1 MGVTGKLHRLKSLNI
16 MRINRISIK
25 NFRSIKYVNIL
36 VSDFNIFVGQNNC
49 GKTNFFEALEFF
61 FNGYKGDIQ
70 ELIFKRNSDLEMS
83 VEIEFSDIQ
92 DGLSKML
99 NEKNKTTLSSKLG
112 KVNIA
117 CLRRSSKDIKKRKL
131 YIDGNEVAP
140 GTGFDAA
147 LNDFLPKFEY
157 ITTKQYYDSVA
168 RYSKT
173 TPIGAMLSNVLATIL
188 QANQQY
194 KEFQEKFSAL
204 FESEDSE
211 IKIEFDRIGNNVK
224 AYLEKQ
230 FPDTSKVR
238 FEVTQ
243 PAFED
248 LLKNFNTDIDDGIE
262 TSAEEKGDGMQRA
275 LMLSII
281 QAYSDFRKQNEDA
294 GKSFLFFIDE
304 AELHLHPKAQR
315 QLKEVLYDLSRDTD
329 QVFINTH
336 SSVFVTDNC
345 AGQSIFKV
353 EKFNGETC
361 ISKVN
366 ESEKPY
372 IIYDLL
378 GGSPA
383 DLLLPNNFLI
393 VEGQSEFELFTRII
407 KRFYA
412 DKPCIQI
419 IQAHGDVDQAE
430 RTINAIEKLFTPL
443 NNNIYGNKLVI
454 LMDCP
459 SEQTKGGV
467 DDFIKRY
474 KQLYDNNQIFILDK
488 RDIEQCY
495 PIHEDKVYGNWRKTQ
510 EQVDTMNGKKKK
522 KLAINVGDTITK
534 EEFESNMTI
543 CFAALERCWE
553 LSFKEL

>member
-1 MGVTGKLHRLKSLNI
+1 MKIK
-16 MRINRISIK
+16 RISIE
-25 NFRSIKYVNIL
+25 NFRSIKHIDII
-36 VSDFNIFVGQNNC
+36 VSEFNIFVGQNNC
-49 GKTNFFEALEFF
+49 GKTNLFEALEFF

-70 ELIFKRNSDLEMS
+70 ELIFKRDSDIEMS

-92 DGLSKML
+92 DGLSKMQ
-99 NEKNKTTLSSKLG
+99 NERNKATLSG
-112 KVNIA
+112 KIGDADIA
-117 CLRRSSKDIKKRKL
+117 CLRRSSKDVKKRKL

-168 RYSKT
+168 KYSKT
-173 TPIGAMLSNVLATIL
+173 TPIGVMLSNVLATIL
-188 QANQQY
+188 QTNQQY

-204 FESEDSE
+204 FESDDSE
-211 IKIEFDRIGNNVK
+211 IKTEFDRIGNNVK
-224 AYLEKQ
+224 VYLEKQ

-315 QLKEVLYDLSRDTD
+315 QLKEVLYDLSKDTD

-336 SSVFVTDNC
+336 SSVFVADNY

-353 EKFNGETC
+353 EKSSGETC
-361 ISKVN
+361 ISRVN
-366 ESEKPY
+366 ESDKPY

-407 KRFYA
+407 RRFYS
-412 DKPCIQI
+412 DKPSIQI
-419 IQAHGDVDQAE
+419 IQAHGDVDQVE
-430 RTINAIEKLFTPL
+430 KSINAIEKLFTPL

-459 SEQTKGGV
+459 SNQTKGGV
-467 DDFIKRY
+467 DDFRKRY
-474 KQLYDNNQIFILDK
+474 EQLDKNTQIFILDK

-495 PIHEDKVYGNWRKTQ
+495 PNHQDEVYGNWQKTQ
-510 EQVDTMNGKKKK
+510 EQVDAMNGKKKK
-522 KLAINVGDTITK
+522 KLAIKVGGTITK
-534 EEFESNMTI
+534 EEFENKMTT
-543 CFAALERCWE
+543 CFKALERCWE
-553 LSFKEL
+553 LSF

>member
-1 MGVTGKLHRLKSLNI
+1 MKIK
-16 MRINRISIK
+16 RISIE
-25 NFRSIKYVNIL
+25 NFRSIKQANIL

-49 GKTNFFEALEFF
+49 GKTNLFEALEFF
-61 FNGYKGDIQ
+61 FNGYKGDIR
-70 ELIFKRNSDLEMS
+70 ELIFKRSSNLEMS

-92 DGLSKML
+92 DGLSKMQ
-99 NEKNKTTLSSKLG
+99 NEKNRVTLSGKLG
-112 KVNIA
+112 NADIA
-117 CLRRSSKDIKKRKL
+117 CLRRSSKDVKKRKL

-168 RYSKT
+168 KYSKT

-188 QANQQY
+188 QTNQQY
-194 KEFQEKFSAL
+194 REFQEKFSAL
-204 FESEDSE
+204 FESDDSE
-211 IKIEFDRIGNNVK
+211 IKTEFDRIGNNVK
-224 AYLEKQ
+224 VYLEKQ

-294 GKSFLFFIDE
+294 GKSFLFLIDE

-315 QLKEVLYDLSRDTD
+315 QLKEVLYDLSKDTD

-336 SSVFVTDNC
+336 SSVFVADNC
-345 AGQSIFKV
+345 EGQSIFKV
-353 EKFNGETC
+353 EKSSGETC
-361 ISKVN
+361 ISNVN

-407 KRFYA
+407 KRFYS
-412 DKPCIQI
+412 DKPSIQI

-430 RTINAIEKLFTPL
+430 KSINAIEKLFTPL

-459 SEQTKGGV
+459 SDQTKGGV
-467 DDFIKRY
+467 DDFRKRY
-474 KQLYDNNQIFILDK
+474 KHLDKNTQIFILDK

-495 PIHEDKVYGNWRKTQ
+495 PNHEDEVYGNWQKTQ
-510 EQVDTMNGKKKK
+510 EQVDVMNGKKKK
-522 KLAINVGDTITK
+522 KLAIKVGDTITK
-534 EEFESNMTI
+534 DEFENSMTT
-543 CFAALERCWE
+543 CHRALERCWE
-553 LSFKEL
+553 LSFKKM

>member
-1 MGVTGKLHRLKSLNI
+1 MKIK
-16 MRINRISIK
+16 RISIE
-25 NFRSIKYVNIL
+25 NFRSIKQANIW

-49 GKTNFFEALEFF
+49 GKTNLFEALEFF
-61 FNGYKGDIQ
+61 FNGYKGDIR
-70 ELIFKRNSDLEMS
+70 ELIFKRSSDLEMS

-92 DGLSKML
+92 DGLSKMQ
-99 NEKNKTTLSSKLG
+99 NEKNRATLSGKLG
-112 KVNIA
+112 DADIA
-117 CLRRSSKDIKKRKL
+117 CLRRSSKDVKKRKL
-131 YIDGNEVAP
+131 YIDGNEVVP

-168 RYSKT
+168 KYSKT
-173 TPIGAMLSNVLATIL
+173 TPIGAMLSNVLAAIL
-188 QANQQY
+188 QTNQQY

-204 FESEDSE
+204 FESDDSE
-211 IKIEFDRIGNNVK
+211 IKTEFDRIGNNVK
-224 AYLEKQ
+224 VYLEKQ

-275 LMLSII
+275 LMLAII

-294 GKSFLFFIDE
+294 GKTFLFFIDE

-315 QLKEVLYDLSRDTD
+315 QLKEVLYDLSKDTD

-336 SSVFVTDNC
+336 SSVFVADNY

-353 EKFNGETC
+353 EKSSGETC
-361 ISKVN
+361 ISEVN

-393 VEGQSEFELFTRII
+393 VEGQSEFEFFTRII
-407 KRFYA
+407 KRFYT
-412 DKPCIQI
+412 DKPSIQI
-419 IQAHGDVDQAE
+419 VQAHGDVDQAE
-430 RTINAIEKLFTPL
+430 KSINAIEKLFTPL

-459 SEQTKGGV
+459 SDQTKGGV
-467 DDFIKRY
+467 DDFRRRY
-474 KQLYDNNQIFILDK
+474 KHLDKNTQIFILDK

-495 PIHEDKVYGNWRKTQ
+495 PKHEDDVYGNWQKTQ
-510 EQVDTMNGKKKK
+510 EEVDAMNGKKKK
-522 KLAINVGDTITK
+522 KLAIKVGDTITK
-534 EEFESNMTI
+534 DEFENNMTT
-543 CFAALERCWE
+543 CFSALERCWE

>member
-1 MGVTGKLHRLKSLNI
+1 MKIK
-16 MRINRISIK
+16 RISIE
-25 NFRSIKYVNIL
+25 NFRSIKHIDII
-36 VSDFNIFVGQNNC
+36 VSEFNIFVGQNNC
-49 GKTNFFEALEFF
+49 GKTNLFEALEFF

-70 ELIFKRNSDLEMS
+70 ELIFKRDSDIEMS

-92 DGLSKML
+92 DGLSKMQ
-99 NEKNKTTLSSKLG
+99 NERNKATLSG
-112 KVNIA
+112 KIGDADIA
-117 CLRRSSKDIKKRKL
+117 CLRRSSKDVKKRKL
-131 YIDGNEVAP
+131 YIDGSEVAP

-168 RYSKT
+168 KYSKT
-173 TPIGAMLSNVLATIL
+173 TPIGVMLSNVLATIL
-188 QANQQY
+188 QTNQQY

-204 FESEDSE
+204 FESDDSE
-211 IKIEFDRIGNNVK
+211 IKTEFDRIGNNVK
-224 AYLEKQ
+224 VYLEKQ

-315 QLKEVLYDLSRDTD
+315 QLKEVLYDLSKDTD

-336 SSVFVTDNC
+336 SSVFVADNY

-353 EKFNGETC
+353 EKSSGETC

-366 ESEKPY
+366 ESDKPY

-407 KRFYA
+407 KRFYS
-412 DKPCIQI
+412 DKPSIQI

-430 RTINAIEKLFTPL
+430 KSINAIEKLFTPL

-459 SEQTKGGV
+459 SNQTKGGV
-467 DDFIKRY
+467 DDFRKRY
-474 KQLYDNNQIFILDK
+474 KQLDKNTQIFILDK

-495 PIHEDKVYGNWRKTQ
+495 PNHQDEVYGNWQKTQ
-510 EQVDTMNGKKKK
+510 EQVDAMNGKKKK
-522 KLAINVGDTITK
+522 KLAIKVGETITK
-534 EEFESNMTI
+534 EEFENKMTT
-543 CFAALERCWE
+543 CFKALERCWE
-553 LSFKEL
+553 LSF

>member
-1 MGVTGKLHRLKSLNI
+1 MTLGTS
-16 MRINRISIK
+16 
-25 NFRSIKYVNIL
+25 F
-36 VSDFNIFVGQNNC
+36 FNIFVGQNNC
-49 GKTNFFEALEFF
+49 GKTNLFEALEFF
-61 FNGYKGDIQ
+61 FNGYKGDIR
-70 ELIFKRNSDLEMS
+70 ELIFKRSSDLEMS

-92 DGLSKML
+92 DGLSKMQ

-112 KVNIA
+112 DADTVCI
-117 CLRRSSKDIKKRKL
+117 RRSSKDIKKRKL
-131 YIDGNEVAP
+131 YISGNEVVP

-168 RYSKT
+168 KYSKT
-173 TPIGAMLSNVLATIL
+173 TPIGAMLSNVLAAIL
-188 QANQQY
+188 QTNQQY

-204 FESEDSE
+204 FDSEDSE
-211 IKIEFDRIGNNVK
+211 IKTEFDRIGNNVK
-224 AYLEKQ
+224 VYLEKQ

-315 QLKEVLYDLSRDTD
+315 QLKEVLYDLSKDTD

-336 SSVFVTDNC
+336 SSVFVADNC
-345 AGQSIFKV
+345 TGQSIFKI
-353 EKFNGETC
+353 EKSSGETC
-361 ISKVN
+361 ISEVN

-407 KRFYA
+407 KRFYT
-412 DKPCIQI
+412 DKPSIQI

-430 RTINAIEKLFTPL
+430 KSINAIEKLFTPL

-459 SEQTKGGV
+459 SEQTKGGG
-467 DDFIKRY
+467 DDFRRRY
-474 KQLYDNNQIFILDK
+474 KQLDQNSQIFILDK

-495 PIHEDKVYGNWRKTQ
+495 PNHEDDVYGNWQKTQ
-510 EQVDTMNGKKKK
+510 EQVDAMNGKKKK
-522 KLAINVGDTITK
+522 KLAIKVGDTIRK
-534 EEFESNMTI
+534 DEFENDMTT
-543 CFAALERCWE
+543 CFKALERCWE
-553 LSFKEL
+553 LSFKEF

>member
-1 MGVTGKLHRLKSLNI
+1 MKIK
-16 MRINRISIK
+16 RISIE
-25 NFRSIKYVNIL
+25 NFRSIKQANIS

-49 GKTNFFEALEFF
+49 GKTNLFEALEFF
-61 FNGYKGDIQ
+61 FNGYKGDIR
-70 ELIFKRNSDLEMS
+70 ELIFKRSSDLEMS

-92 DGLSKML
+92 DGLSKMQ

-112 KVNIA
+112 DADTA
-117 CLRRSSKDIKKRKL
+117 CIRRSSKDIKKRKL
-131 YIDGNEVAP
+131 YISGNEVVP

-168 RYSKT
+168 KYSKT
-173 TPIGAMLSNVLATIL
+173 TPIGAMLSNVLAAIL
-188 QANQQY
+188 QTNQQY

-204 FESEDSE
+204 FESDDSE
-211 IKIEFDRIGNNVK
+211 IKTEFDRIGNNVK

-315 QLKEVLYDLSRDTD
+315 QLKEVLYDLSKDTD

-336 SSVFVTDNC
+336 SSVFVADNC
-345 AGQSIFKV
+345 TGQSIFKI
-353 EKFNGETC
+353 EKSSGETS
-361 ISKVN
+361 ISEVN

-412 DKPCIQI
+412 DKPSIQI
-419 IQAHGDVDQAE
+419 IQAHGDVDQSE
-430 RTINAIEKLFTPL
+430 KSINAIEKLFTPL

-467 DDFIKRY
+467 DDFRKRY
-474 KQLYDNNQIFILDK
+474 KQLDQNFQIFILDK

-495 PIHEDKVYGNWRKTQ
+495 PNHEDEVYGNWQKTQ
-510 EQVDTMNGKKKK
+510 EQVDAMNGKKKK
-522 KLAINVGDTITK
+522 KLAIKVGETITK
-534 EEFESNMTI
+534 NEFENKMTT
-543 CFAALERCWE
+543 CFKALERCWE

>member
-1 MGVTGKLHRLKSLNI
+1 MKIK
-16 MRINRISIK
+16 RISIE
-25 NFRSIKYVNIL
+25 NFRSIKQANIS

-49 GKTNFFEALEFF
+49 GKTNLFEALEFF
-61 FNGYKGDIQ
+61 FNGYKGDIR
-70 ELIFKRNSDLEMS
+70 ELIFKRSSDLEMS

-92 DGLSKML
+92 DGLSKMQ

-112 KVNIA
+112 DADTA
-117 CLRRSSKDIKKRKL
+117 CIRRSSKDIKKRKL
-131 YIDGNEVAP
+131 YISGNEVVP

-168 RYSKT
+168 KYSKT
-173 TPIGAMLSNVLATIL
+173 TPIGAMLSNVLAAIL
-188 QANQQY
+188 QTNQQY

-204 FESEDSE
+204 FESDDSE
-211 IKIEFDRIGNNVK
+211 IKTEFDRIGNNVK

-315 QLKEVLYDLSRDTD
+315 QLKEVLYDLSKDTD

-336 SSVFVTDNC
+336 SSVFVADNC
-345 AGQSIFKV
+345 TGQSIFKI
-353 EKFNGETC
+353 EKSSGETS
-361 ISKVN
+361 ISEVN

-412 DKPCIQI
+412 DKPSIQI

-430 RTINAIEKLFTPL
+430 KSINAIEKLFTPL

-467 DDFIKRY
+467 DDFRKRY
-474 KQLYDNNQIFILDK
+474 KQLDQNSQIFILDK

-495 PIHEDKVYGNWRKTQ
+495 PNHEDEVYGNWQKTQ
-510 EQVDTMNGKKKK
+510 GQVDAMNGKKKK
-522 KLAINVGDTITK
+522 KLAIKVGETITK
-534 EEFESNMTI
+534 KEFENKMTT
-543 CFAALERCWE
+543 CFKALERCWE
-553 LSFKEL
+553 LSFKES

>member
-1 MGVTGKLHRLKSLNI
+1 MKIK
-16 MRINRISIK
+16 RISIE
-25 NFRSIKYVNIL
+25 NFRSIKQANIL

-49 GKTNFFEALEFF
+49 GKTNLFEALEFF
-61 FNGYKGDIQ
+61 FNGYKGDIR
-70 ELIFKRNSDLEMS
+70 ELIFKRSSDLEMS

-92 DGLSKML
+92 DGLSKMQ
-99 NEKNKTTLSSKLG
+99 NEKNRATLSGKLG
-112 KVNIA
+112 DADIA

-131 YIDGNEVAP
+131 YIDGNEVVP

-168 RYSKT
+168 KYSKT
-173 TPIGAMLSNVLATIL
+173 TPIGAMLSNVLAAIL
-188 QANQQY
+188 QTNQQY

-204 FESEDSE
+204 FESDDSE
-211 IKIEFDRIGNNVK
+211 IKTEFDRIGNNVK
-224 AYLEKQ
+224 VYLEKQ

-275 LMLSII
+275 LMLAII

-294 GKSFLFFIDE
+294 GKTFLFFIDE

-315 QLKEVLYDLSRDTD
+315 QLKEVLYDLSKDTD

-336 SSVFVTDNC
+336 SSVFVADNY

-353 EKFNGETC
+353 EKSSGETC
-361 ISKVN
+361 ISEVN

-407 KRFYA
+407 KRFYT
-412 DKPCIQI
+412 DKPSIQI
-419 IQAHGDVDQAE
+419 VQAHGDVDQTE
-430 RTINAIEKLFTPL
+430 KSINAIEKLFTPL

-459 SEQTKGGV
+459 SDQTKGGV
-467 DDFIKRY
+467 DDFRRRY
-474 KQLYDNNQIFILDK
+474 KHLDKNTQIFILDK

-495 PIHEDKVYGNWRKTQ
+495 PEHEDDVYGNWQKTQ
-510 EQVDTMNGKKKK
+510 EEVDAMNGQKKK
-522 KLAINVGDTITK
+522 KLAIKVGDTITK
-534 EEFESNMTI
+534 DEFENNMTT
-543 CFAALERCWE
+543 CFSALERCWE

>member
-1 MGVTGKLHRLKSLNI
+1 MKIK
-16 MRINRISIK
+16 RISIE
-25 NFRSIKYVNIL
+25 NFRSIKHIDII
-36 VSDFNIFVGQNNC
+36 VSEFNIFVGQNNC
-49 GKTNFFEALEFF
+49 GKTNLFEALEFF

-70 ELIFKRNSDLEMS
+70 ELIFKRDSDIEMS

-92 DGLSKML
+92 DGLSKMQ
-99 NEKNKTTLSSKLG
+99 NERNKATLSG
-112 KVNIA
+112 KIGDADIA
-117 CLRRSSKDIKKRKL
+117 CLRRSSKDVKKRKL

-168 RYSKT
+168 KYSKT
-173 TPIGAMLSNVLATIL
+173 TPIGVMLSNVLATIL
-188 QANQQY
+188 QTNQQY

-204 FESEDSE
+204 FESDDSE
-211 IKIEFDRIGNNVK
+211 IKTEFDRIGNNVK
-224 AYLEKQ
+224 VYLEKQ

-315 QLKEVLYDLSRDTD
+315 QLKEVLYDLSKDTD

-336 SSVFVTDNC
+336 SSVFVADNY

-353 EKFNGETC
+353 EKSSGETC

-366 ESEKPY
+366 ESDKPY

-407 KRFYA
+407 RRFYS
-412 DKPCIQI
+412 DKPSIQI

-430 RTINAIEKLFTPL
+430 KSINAIEKLFTPL

-459 SEQTKGGV
+459 SNQTKGGV
-467 DDFIKRY
+467 DDFRKRY
-474 KQLYDNNQIFILDK
+474 EQLDKNTQIFILDK

-495 PIHEDKVYGNWRKTQ
+495 PNHQDEVYGNWQKTQ
-510 EQVDTMNGKKKK
+510 EQVDAMNGKKKK
-522 KLAINVGDTITK
+522 KLAIKVGETITK
-534 EEFESNMTI
+534 EEFENKMTT
-543 CFAALERCWE
+543 CFKALERCWE
-553 LSFKEL
+553 LSF

>member
-1 MGVTGKLHRLKSLNI
+1 MKIK
-16 MRINRISIK
+16 RISIE
-25 NFRSIKYVNIL
+25 NFRSIKQANIS

-49 GKTNFFEALEFF
+49 GKTNLFEALEFF
-61 FNGYKGDIQ
+61 FNGYKGDIR
-70 ELIFKRNSDLEMS
+70 ELIFKRSSDLEMS

-92 DGLSKML
+92 DGLSKMQ

-112 KVNIA
+112 DADTA
-117 CLRRSSKDIKKRKL
+117 CIRRSSKDIKKRKL
-131 YIDGNEVAP
+131 YISGNEVVP

-168 RYSKT
+168 KYSKT
-173 TPIGAMLSNVLATIL
+173 TPIGAMLSNVLAAIL
-188 QANQQY
+188 QTNQQY

-204 FESEDSE
+204 FESDDSE
-211 IKIEFDRIGNNVK
+211 IKTEFDRIGNNVK

-315 QLKEVLYDLSRDTD
+315 QLKEVLYDLSKDTD

-336 SSVFVTDNC
+336 SSVFVADNC
-345 AGQSIFKV
+345 TGQSIFKI
-353 EKFNGETC
+353 EKSSGETS
-361 ISKVN
+361 ISEVN

-412 DKPCIQI
+412 DKPSIQI

-430 RTINAIEKLFTPL
+430 KSINAIEKLFTPL

-467 DDFIKRY
+467 DDFRKRY
-474 KQLYDNNQIFILDK
+474 KQLDQNSQIFILDK

-495 PIHEDKVYGNWRKTQ
+495 PNHEDEVYGNWQKTQ
-510 EQVDTMNGKKKK
+510 EQVDAMNGKKKK
-522 KLAINVGDTITK
+522 KLAIKVGETITK
-534 EEFESNMTI
+534 NEFENKMTT
-543 CFAALERCWE
+543 CFKALERCWE

>member
-1 MGVTGKLHRLKSLNI
+1 MKIK
-16 MRINRISIK
+16 RISIE
-25 NFRSIKYVNIL
+25 NFRSIKHIDII
-36 VSDFNIFVGQNNC
+36 VSEFNIFVGQNNC
-49 GKTNFFEALEFF
+49 GKTNLFEALEFF

-70 ELIFKRNSDLEMS
+70 ELIFKRDSDIEMS

-92 DGLSKML
+92 DGLSKMQ
-99 NEKNKTTLSSKLG
+99 NERNKATLSG
-112 KVNIA
+112 KIGDADIA
-117 CLRRSSKDIKKRKL
+117 CLRRSSKDVKKRKL

-168 RYSKT
+168 KYSKT
-173 TPIGAMLSNVLATIL
+173 TPIGVMLSNVLTTIL
-188 QANQQY
+188 QTNQQY

-204 FESEDSE
+204 FESDDSE
-211 IKIEFDRIGNNVK
+211 IKTEFDRIGNNVK
-224 AYLEKQ
+224 VYLEKQ

-315 QLKEVLYDLSRDTD
+315 QLKEVLYDLSKDTD

-336 SSVFVTDNC
+336 SSVFVADNY

-353 EKFNGETC
+353 EKSSGETC
-361 ISKVN
+361 ISRVN
-366 ESEKPY
+366 ESDKPY

-407 KRFYA
+407 RRFYS
-412 DKPCIQI
+412 DKPSIQI

-430 RTINAIEKLFTPL
+430 KSINAIEKLFTPL

-459 SEQTKGGV
+459 SNQTKGGV
-467 DDFIKRY
+467 DDFRKRY
-474 KQLYDNNQIFILDK
+474 EQLDKNTQIFILDK

-495 PIHEDKVYGNWRKTQ
+495 PNHQDEVYGNWQKTQ
-510 EQVDTMNGKKKK
+510 EQVDVMNGKKKK
-522 KLAINVGDTITK
+522 KLAIKVGETITK
-534 EEFESNMTI
+534 EEFENKMTT
-543 CFAALERCWE
+543 CFKALERCWE
-553 LSFKEL
+553 LSF

>member
-1 MGVTGKLHRLKSLNI
+1 MKIK
-16 MRINRISIK
+16 RISIE
-25 NFRSIKYVNIL
+25 NFRSIKQANIL

-49 GKTNFFEALEFF
+49 GKTNLFEALEFF
-61 FNGYKGDIQ
+61 FNGYKGDIR
-70 ELIFKRNSDLEMS
+70 ELIFKRSSNLEMS

-92 DGLSKML
+92 DGLSKMQ
-99 NEKNKTTLSSKLG
+99 NEKNRATLSGKLG
-112 KVNIA
+112 NADIA
-117 CLRRSSKDIKKRKL
+117 CLRRSSKDVKKRKL

-168 RYSKT
+168 KYSKT

-188 QANQQY
+188 QTNQQY
-194 KEFQEKFSAL
+194 REFQEKFSAL
-204 FESEDSE
+204 FESDDSE
-211 IKIEFDRIGNNVK
+211 IKTEFDRIGNNVK
-224 AYLEKQ
+224 VYLEKQ

-294 GKSFLFFIDE
+294 GKSFLFLIDE

-315 QLKEVLYDLSRDTD
+315 QLKEVLYDLSKDTD

-336 SSVFVTDNC
+336 SSVFVADNC
-345 AGQSIFKV
+345 EGQSIFKV
-353 EKFNGETC
+353 EKSSGETC
-361 ISKVN
+361 ISNVT

-407 KRFYA
+407 KRFYS
-412 DKPCIQI
+412 DKPSIQI

-430 RTINAIEKLFTPL
+430 KSINAIEKLFTPL

-459 SEQTKGGV
+459 SDQTKGGV
-467 DDFIKRY
+467 DDFRKRY
-474 KQLYDNNQIFILDK
+474 KHLDKNTQIFILDK

-495 PIHEDKVYGNWRKTQ
+495 PNHEDEVYGNWQKTQ
-510 EQVDTMNGKKKK
+510 EQVDAMNGKKKK
-522 KLAINVGDTITK
+522 KLAIKVGDTITK
-534 EEFESNMTI
+534 DEFENSMTT
-543 CFAALERCWE
+543 CHSALKRCWE
-553 LSFKEL
+553 LSFKKM

>member
-1 MGVTGKLHRLKSLNI
+1 MKIK
-16 MRINRISIK
+16 RISIE
-25 NFRSIKYVNIL
+25 NFRSIKQANIL

-49 GKTNFFEALEFF
+49 GKTNLFEALEFF
-61 FNGYKGDIQ
+61 FNGYKGDIR
-70 ELIFKRNSDLEMS
+70 ELIFKRSSNLEMS

-92 DGLSKML
+92 DGLSKMQ
-99 NEKNKTTLSSKLG
+99 NEKNRVTLSGKLG
-112 KVNIA
+112 NADIA
-117 CLRRSSKDIKKRKL
+117 CLRRSSKDVKKRKL

-168 RYSKT
+168 KYSKT
-173 TPIGAMLSNVLATIL
+173 TSIGAMLSNVLATIL
-188 QANQQY
+188 QTNQQY
-194 KEFQEKFSAL
+194 REFQEKFSAL
-204 FESEDSE
+204 FESDDSE
-211 IKIEFDRIGNNVK
+211 IKTEFDRIGNNVK
-224 AYLEKQ
+224 VYLEKQ

-294 GKSFLFFIDE
+294 GKSFLFLIDE

-315 QLKEVLYDLSRDTD
+315 QLKEVLYDLSKDTD

-336 SSVFVTDNC
+336 SSVFVADNYE
-345 AGQSIFKV
+345 GQSIFKV
-353 EKFNGETC
+353 EKSSGETC
-361 ISKVN
+361 ISNVN

-407 KRFYA
+407 KRFYT
-412 DKPCIQI
+412 DKPSIQI

-430 RTINAIEKLFTPL
+430 KSINAIEKLFTPL

-467 DDFIKRY
+467 DDFRRRY
-474 KQLYDNNQIFILDK
+474 KQLDQNSQIFILDK

-495 PIHEDKVYGNWRKTQ
+495 PNHEDEVYGNWQKTQ
-510 EQVDTMNGKKKK
+510 EQVDAMNGKKKK
-522 KLAINVGDTITK
+522 KLAIKVGDTITK
-534 EEFESNMTI
+534 DEFENSMTT
-543 CFAALERCWE
+543 CHRALERCWE
-553 LSFKEL
+553 LSFKKM

>member
-1 MGVTGKLHRLKSLNI
+1 MKIK
-16 MRINRISIK
+16 RISIE
-25 NFRSIKYVNIL
+25 NFRSIKHIDII
-36 VSDFNIFVGQNNC
+36 VSEFNIFVGQNNC
-49 GKTNFFEALEFF
+49 GKTNLFEALEFF

-70 ELIFKRNSDLEMS
+70 ELIFKRDSDIEMS

-92 DGLSKML
+92 DGLSKMQ
-99 NEKNKTTLSSKLG
+99 NERNKATLSG
-112 KVNIA
+112 KIGDADIA
-117 CLRRSSKDIKKRKL
+117 CLRRSSKDVKKRKL
-131 YIDGNEVAP
+131 YIDGDEVAP

-168 RYSKT
+168 KYSKT
-173 TPIGAMLSNVLATIL
+173 TPIGVMLSNVLATIL
-188 QANQQY
+188 QTNQQY

-204 FESEDSE
+204 FESDDSE
-211 IKIEFDRIGNNVK
+211 IKTEFDRIGNNVK
-224 AYLEKQ
+224 VYLEKQ

-315 QLKEVLYDLSRDTD
+315 QLKEVLYDLSKDTD

-336 SSVFVTDNC
+336 SSVFVADNY

-353 EKFNGETC
+353 EKSSGETC
-361 ISKVN
+361 ISRVN
-366 ESEKPY
+366 ESDKPY

-407 KRFYA
+407 RRFYS
-412 DKPCIQI
+412 DKPSIQI

-430 RTINAIEKLFTPL
+430 KSINAIEKLFTPL

-459 SEQTKGGV
+459 SNQTKGGV
-467 DDFIKRY
+467 DDFRKRY
-474 KQLYDNNQIFILDK
+474 EQLDKNTQIFILDK

-495 PIHEDKVYGNWRKTQ
+495 PNHQDEVYGNWQKTQ
-510 EQVDTMNGKKKK
+510 EQVDAMNGKKKK
-522 KLAINVGDTITK
+522 KLAIKVGETITK
-534 EEFESNMTI
+534 EEFENKMTT
-543 CFAALERCWE
+543 CFKALERCWE
-553 LSFKEL
+553 LSF

>member
-1 MGVTGKLHRLKSLNI
+1 MKIKRV
-16 MRINRISIK
+16 SIE
-25 NFRSIKYVNIL
+25 NFRSIKHTNIL

-49 GKTNFFEALEFF
+49 GKTNLFEALEFF
-61 FNGYKGDIQ
+61 FNGYKGDIR
-70 ELIFKRNSDLEMS
+70 ELIFKRSSDLEMS

-92 DGLSKML
+92 DGLSKMQ
-99 NEKNKTTLSSKLG
+99 NEKNKTTLSGKLG
-112 KVNIA
+112 NADIA
-117 CLRRSSKDIKKRKL
+117 CLRRSSKDVKKRKL
-131 YIDGNEVAP
+131 YIDGNEVTP

-168 RYSKT
+168 KYSKT
-173 TPIGAMLSNVLATIL
+173 APIGAMLSNVLATIL
-188 QANQQY
+188 QTNQQY

-211 IKIEFDRIGNNVK
+211 IKTEFDRIGNNVK
-224 AYLEKQ
+224 VYLEKQ

-281 QAYSDFRKQNEDA
+281 QAYSDFRKENEDE

-336 SSVFVTDNC
+336 SSVFVADNC
-345 AGQSIFKV
+345 VGQSIFKV
-353 EKFNGETC
+353 EKSSGETW
-361 ISKVN
+361 ISEVN

-412 DKPCIQI
+412 DKPSIQI

-430 RTINAIEKLFTPL
+430 KTINAIEKLFTPL

-459 SEQTKGGV
+459 SDQTEGGV
-467 DDFIKRY
+467 NDFRRRY
-474 KQLYDNNQIFILDK
+474 KQLDKNKQIFILDK

-495 PIHEDKVYGNWRKTQ
+495 PNHEDVVYGNWQKTQ
-510 EQVDTMNGKKKK
+510 EQVDAMNGKKKK
-522 KLAINVGDTITK
+522 KLAIMVGDTITR
-534 EEFESNMTI
+534 EEFEGSMST
-543 CFAALERCWE
+543 CFQALTRCWD
-553 LSFKEL
+553 LSFKEQ

>member
-1 MGVTGKLHRLKSLNI
+1 MKIK
-16 MRINRISIK
+16 RISIE
-25 NFRSIKYVNIL
+25 NFRSIKQANIL

-49 GKTNFFEALEFF
+49 GKTNLFEALEFF
-61 FNGYKGDIQ
+61 FNGYKGDIR
-70 ELIFKRNSDLEMS
+70 ELIFKRSSDLEMS

-92 DGLSKML
+92 DGLSKMQ
-99 NEKNKTTLSSKLG
+99 NEKNRATLSGKLG
-112 KVNIA
+112 NADIA
-117 CLRRSSKDIKKRKL
+117 CLRRSSKDAKKRKL

-168 RYSKT
+168 KYSKT

-188 QANQQY
+188 QTNQQY
-194 KEFQEKFSAL
+194 REFQEKFSAL
-204 FESEDSE
+204 FESDDSE
-211 IKIEFDRIGNNVK
+211 IKTEFDRIGNNVK
-224 AYLEKQ
+224 VYLEKQ

-294 GKSFLFFIDE
+294 GKSFLFLIDE

-315 QLKEVLYDLSRDTD
+315 QLKEVLYDLSKDTD

-336 SSVFVTDNC
+336 SSVFVADNYE
-345 AGQSIFKV
+345 GQSIFKV
-353 EKFNGETC
+353 EKSSGETC
-361 ISKVN
+361 ISNVN

-407 KRFYA
+407 KRFYS
-412 DKPCIQI
+412 DKPSIQI

-430 RTINAIEKLFTPL
+430 KSINAIEKLFTPL

-459 SEQTKGGV
+459 SDQTKGGV
-467 DDFIKRY
+467 DDFRKRY
-474 KQLYDNNQIFILDK
+474 KHLDKNTQIFILDK

-495 PIHEDKVYGNWRKTQ
+495 PNHEDEVYGNWQKTQ
-510 EQVDTMNGKKKK
+510 EQVDAMNGKKKK
-522 KLAINVGDTITK
+522 KLAIKVGDTITK
-534 EEFESNMTI
+534 DEFENSMTT
-543 CFAALERCWE
+543 CHRALERCWE
-553 LSFKEL
+553 LSFKKL

>member
-1 MGVTGKLHRLKSLNI
+1 MKIK
-16 MRINRISIK
+16 RILIE
-25 NFRSIKYVNIL
+25 NFRSIKQANIL

-49 GKTNFFEALEFF
+49 GKTNLFEALEFF
-61 FNGYKGDIQ
+61 FNGYKGDIR
-70 ELIFKRNSDLEMS
+70 ELIFKRSSDLEMS

-92 DGLSKML
+92 DGLSKMQ
-99 NEKNKTTLSSKLG
+99 NEKNRATLSGKLG
-112 KVNIA
+112 DADIA
-117 CLRRSSKDIKKRKL
+117 CLRRSSKDVRKRKL
-131 YIDGNEVAP
+131 YIDGNEVVP

-168 RYSKT
+168 KYSKT
-173 TPIGAMLSNVLATIL
+173 TPIGAMLSNVLAAIL
-188 QANQQY
+188 QTNQQY

-204 FESEDSE
+204 FESDDSE
-211 IKIEFDRIGNNVK
+211 IKTEFDRIGNNVK
-224 AYLEKQ
+224 VYLEKQ

-275 LMLSII
+275 LMLAII

-294 GKSFLFFIDE
+294 GKTFLFFIDE

-315 QLKEVLYDLSRDTD
+315 QLKEVLYDLSKDTD

-336 SSVFVTDNC
+336 SSVFVADNY

-353 EKFNGETC
+353 EKSSGETC
-361 ISKVN
+361 ISEVN

-407 KRFYA
+407 KRFYT
-412 DKPCIQI
+412 DKPSIQI
-419 IQAHGDVDQAE
+419 VQAHGDVDQAE
-430 RTINAIEKLFTPL
+430 KSINAIEKLFTPL

-459 SEQTKGGV
+459 SDQTKGGV
-467 DDFIKRY
+467 DDFRRRY
-474 KQLYDNNQIFILDK
+474 KHLDKNTQIFILDK

-495 PIHEDKVYGNWRKTQ
+495 PKHEDDVYGNWQKTQ
-510 EQVDTMNGKKKK
+510 EEVDAMNGKKKK
-522 KLAINVGDTITK
+522 KLAIKVGDTITK
-534 EEFESNMTI
+534 DEFENNMTT
-543 CFAALERCWE
+543 CFSALERCWE

>member
-1 MGVTGKLHRLKSLNI
+1 MKIK
-16 MRINRISIK
+16 RISIE
-25 NFRSIKYVNIL
+25 NFRSIKHIDII
-36 VSDFNIFVGQNNC
+36 VSEFNIFVGQNNC
-49 GKTNFFEALEFF
+49 GKTNLFEALEFF

-70 ELIFKRNSDLEMS
+70 ELIFKRDSDIEMS

-92 DGLSKML
+92 DGLSRMQ
-99 NEKNKTTLSSKLG
+99 NERNKATLSG
-112 KVNIA
+112 KIGDADIA
-117 CLRRSSKDIKKRKL
+117 CLRRSSKDVKKRKL

-168 RYSKT
+168 KYSKT
-173 TPIGAMLSNVLATIL
+173 TPIGVMLSNVLTTIL
-188 QANQQY
+188 QTNQQY

-204 FESEDSE
+204 FESDDSE
-211 IKIEFDRIGNNVK
+211 IKTEFDRIGNNVK
-224 AYLEKQ
+224 VYLEKQ

-315 QLKEVLYDLSRDTD
+315 QLKEVLYDLSKDTD

-336 SSVFVTDNC
+336 SSVFVADNY

-353 EKFNGETC
+353 EKSSGETC
-361 ISKVN
+361 ISRVN
-366 ESEKPY
+366 ESDKPY

-407 KRFYA
+407 RRFYS
-412 DKPCIQI
+412 DKPSIQI

-430 RTINAIEKLFTPL
+430 KSINAIEKLFTPL

-459 SEQTKGGV
+459 SNQTKGGV
-467 DDFIKRY
+467 DDFRKRY
-474 KQLYDNNQIFILDK
+474 EQLDKNTQIFILDK

-495 PIHEDKVYGNWRKTQ
+495 PNHQDEVYGNWQKTQ
-510 EQVDTMNGKKKK
+510 EQVDAMNGKKKK
-522 KLAINVGDTITK
+522 KLAIKVGETITK
-534 EEFESNMTI
+534 EEFENKMTT
-543 CFAALERCWE
+543 CFKALERCWE
-553 LSFKEL
+553 LSF

>member
-1 MGVTGKLHRLKSLNI
+1 MKIK
-16 MRINRISIK
+16 RISIE
-25 NFRSIKYVNIL
+25 NFRSIKHIDII
-36 VSDFNIFVGQNNC
+36 VSEFNIFVGQNNC
-49 GKTNFFEALEFF
+49 GKTNLFEALEFF

-70 ELIFKRNSDLEMS
+70 ELIFKRDSDIEMS

-92 DGLSKML
+92 DGLSKMQ
-99 NEKNKTTLSSKLG
+99 NERNKATLSG
-112 KVNIA
+112 KIGDADIA
-117 CLRRSSKDIKKRKL
+117 CLRRSSKDVKKRKL

-168 RYSKT
+168 KYSKT
-173 TPIGAMLSNVLATIL
+173 TPIGVMLSNVLATIL
-188 QANQQY
+188 QTNQQY

-204 FESEDSE
+204 FESDDSE
-211 IKIEFDRIGNNVK
+211 IKTEFDRIGNNVK
-224 AYLEKQ
+224 VYLEKQ

-315 QLKEVLYDLSRDTD
+315 QLKEVLYDLSKDTD

-336 SSVFVTDNC
+336 SSVFVADNY

-353 EKFNGETC
+353 EKSSGETC
-361 ISKVN
+361 ISRVN
-366 ESEKPY
+366 ESDKPY

-407 KRFYA
+407 RRFYS
-412 DKPCIQI
+412 DKPSIQI

-430 RTINAIEKLFTPL
+430 KSINAIEKLFTPL

-459 SEQTKGGV
+459 SNQTKGGV
-467 DDFIKRY
+467 DDFRKRY
-474 KQLYDNNQIFILDK
+474 EQLDKNTQIFILDK

-495 PIHEDKVYGNWRKTQ
+495 PNHQDEVYGNWQKTQ
-510 EQVDTMNGKKKK
+510 EQVDAMNGKKKK
-522 KLAINVGDTITK
+522 KLAIKVGETITK
-534 EEFESNMTI
+534 EEIEHKMTT
-543 CFAALERCWE
+543 CFKALERCWE
-553 LSFKEL
+553 LSF